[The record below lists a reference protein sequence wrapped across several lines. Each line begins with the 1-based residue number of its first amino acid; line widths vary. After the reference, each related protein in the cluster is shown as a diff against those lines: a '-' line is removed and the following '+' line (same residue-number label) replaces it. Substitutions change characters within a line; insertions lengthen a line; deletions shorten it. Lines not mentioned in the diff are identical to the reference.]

1 MPASDREIL
10 APLVSRV
17 AELAVR
23 PGEAGKQKLWA
34 DHQALR
40 RAPKVPVCVYYE
52 GIPEPQWRIILGEPL
67 TRCASPLAASLEL
80 DLRKRIWM
88 AEHVPDD
95 HIVWPHVTVG
105 AVVSRSVGWGVTFSM
120 EGSAH
125 AGTDDLEARRFVP
138 AFADSI
144 DAAKV
149 RFTDLQIDRE
159 ATERRRAEAA
169 ALTGGILD
177 VHVHYPDLSH
187 APFDTAVRMRGLEAI
202 LMDAID
208 APEKVQELM
217 EAITSGYERHHQGR
231 ESSGLLNIVAS
242 RDGRYVAVGFRVHCA
257 YARAGASPAHPT
269 LADEWAYISAQT
281 SSGLGPGQ
289 FALLVHP
296 YNSRLA
302 RAFTN
307 NTVYFH
313 GCERLDEKLEVLA
326 TLPYLRRF
334 HVSPWSSV
342 RAAVSRFRGSVV
354 LEVHAHP
361 GKVFFGSTREDMR
374 EEIEG
379 LLAEAEGHPMD
390 LNLSDIHSVG
400 GDPGLLTAWAEEA
413 QAAVGA

>member
-1 MPASDREIL
+1 MPAADREIL
-10 APLVSRV
+10 APLVARV
-17 AELAVR
+17 AELAAR
-23 PGEAGKQKLWA
+23 PVEEDKKRLWA

-67 TRCASPLAASLEL
+67 TRCSSPLAAGLEL

-105 AVVSRSVGWGVTFSM
+105 AVVSRPVDWGITYSM
-120 EGSAH
+120 QGSAH
-125 AGTDDLEARRFVP
+125 AGVDDLEARRFVP
-138 AFADSI
+138 AFPDGIEASRI
-144 DAAKV
+144 
-149 RFTDLQIDRE
+149 RFTDSQIDRE
-159 ATERRRAEAA
+159 ATERRRAEAI
-169 ALTGGILD
+169 ALTGGLLD

-217 EAITSGYERHHQGR
+217 EAITSGYEGHHRGR
-231 ESSGLLNIVAS
+231 ESSGLVNLVPS
-242 RDGRYVAVGFRVHCA
+242 RDRRFVSVGFRVHSA
-257 YARAGASPAHPT
+257 YPRPGASPARLT

-281 SSGLGPGQ
+281 SSGLGPDL

-296 YNSRLA
+296 YNTRLA

-307 NTVYFH
+307 DTVYFH
-313 GCERLDEKLEVLA
+313 GCEKLDEKLDVLA
-326 TLPYLRRF
+326 TLPHLRRF

-342 RAAVSRFRGSVV
+342 RAAVAKFRGSVV

-361 GKVFFGSTREDMR
+361 GKVFFGATREDMR
-374 EEIEG
+374 REVQG
-379 LLAEAEGHPMD
+379 LLAEAEGHPLDM
-390 LNLSDIHSVG
+390 NLSDIHSIG

-413 QAAVGA
+413 QRAVQG